1 MTYSWAT
8 YRERKMYDT
17 DRRGIVDAVQ
27 RQIAFLLA
35 DLEKRTG
42 CYVDGIEI
50 HSTEITKIEDIA
62 PRYLRQV
69 VVDLRRAPGSE
80 WNT

>member
-1 MTYSWAT
+1 MDDN
-8 YRERKMYDT
+8 ERGK
-17 DRRGIVDAVQ
+17 IVEAVQ

-42 CYVDGIEI
+42 GYVDEIGI
-50 HSTEITKIEDIA
+50 HSTEVTKIDDSA
-62 PRYLRQV
+62 PRFLRRV
-69 VVDLRRAPGSE
+69 VVDLRRVPGSY